1 MEERIQQFSEKV
13 ISRLQNLPT
22 EEIAKALDILQA
34 TYERDG
40 RIYIFGN
47 GGSLALAT
55 HWVSDF
61 NKTVFSHHLGRFIK
75 RFQAI
80 RLPTTESEITAWAND
95 VGFDMIFAGPLQ
107 NYLQD
112 SDTVI
117 AISSSG
123 NSLNVIKAIELA
135 KSYKVPVIGLSG
147 FDGGRLN
154 QLADAKILVPTPK
167 GEYEIVESVHG
178 TILHLITKY
187 FKDYFDHLFERRKM
201 NHSRLKDEGILLRL
215 KSDRDKV
222 RLSSA

>member
-1 MEERIQQFSEKV
+1 MEDYIRQFSVNV
-13 ISRLQNLPT
+13 IAALEDLPT

-40 RIYIFGN
+40 RIYVFGN

-61 NKTVFSHHLGRFIK
+61 NKTVFSHHLDKHSR

-80 RLPTTESEITAWAND
+80 RLPTTEEELTAWAND
-95 VGFDMIFAGPLQ
+95 VGFDMVFAGPLR
-107 NYLQD
+107 NYMQD

-123 NSLNVIKAIELA
+123 NSPNVVKAVELA
-135 KSYKVPVIGLSG
+135 KSYKIPIIGLSG

-154 QLADAKILVPTPK
+154 EFADAKIKISTAK
-167 GEYEIVESVHG
+167 GQYELVESVHG
-178 TILHLITKY
+178 VLLHLMTRY
-187 FKDYFDHLFERRKM
+187 FKDYFDYMTER
-201 NHSRLKDEGILLRL
+201 
-215 KSDRDKV
+215 
-222 RLSSA
+222 A